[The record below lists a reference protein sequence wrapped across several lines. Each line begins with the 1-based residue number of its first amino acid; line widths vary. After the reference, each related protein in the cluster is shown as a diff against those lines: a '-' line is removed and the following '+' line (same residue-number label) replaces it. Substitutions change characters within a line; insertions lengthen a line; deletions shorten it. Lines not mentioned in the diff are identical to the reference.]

1 MLAIDEQARKF
12 IAGHRVAR
20 LATSDAAGAP
30 HAVPICYAFDGS
42 RIYSALDLKPKQVK
56 GRRLKRVRNIEANP
70 RVSLVIDDYSEDWSA
85 LAYVL
90 VQGAAEVLE
99 DGAERD
105 RAEEMLRQKYSQY
118 DELLEKGCTVLKI
131 IPTSVTSWG
140 RV

>member
-1 MLAIDEQARKF
+1 MLAIDDQARNF

-42 RIYSALDLKPKQVK
+42 RIYSALDLKPKQVE

-99 DGAERD
+99 DGDERD

-118 DELLEKGCTVLKI
+118 SELLEKGCTVLKI
-131 IPTSVTSWG
+131 TPTSVTSWG